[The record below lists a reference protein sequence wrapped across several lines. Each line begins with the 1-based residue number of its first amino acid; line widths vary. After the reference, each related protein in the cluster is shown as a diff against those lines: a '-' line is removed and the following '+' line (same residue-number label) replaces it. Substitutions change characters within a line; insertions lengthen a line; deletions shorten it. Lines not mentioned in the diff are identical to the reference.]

1 MNIPENSNTKRIS
14 IDLPEEIISRF
25 DQLRKE
31 WGFRA
36 RGPVIEKILKELLQE
51 DDLLPKNQQ
60 QELDFNEKKK
70 NENLNIDEDTAL
82 VLIKSDV
89 KKEVNEIS
97 LNKRFTNNN
106 QYKEKANSNISLPNF
121 VEKKVK
127 NLRRSIN
134 SEKLNENI
142 NDIQI
147 NTIKETELIKCRI
160 ELISHWKTLYGS
172 VPNDHVVEASMDWFE
187 RDIWPNLDGT
197 ENLPFTWSAANK
209 LMSELCP
216 FWIKKKP
223 SLEIVLLIIGVLEDP
238 FATADLIN
246 RIPTLMRRFVS
257 RFKRNNRSNSFET
270 LDSTMTVNGALK
282 LLNLSTS
289 AGSAHTFR
297 KIREA
302 YKSIALETHPD
313 AGGSTDQMRK
323 LNEAYQLL
331 KNLYRN

>member
-1 MNIPENSNTKRIS
+1 LNITENSNTKRSS
-14 IDLPEEIISRF
+14 IDLPGELISRF

-31 WGFRA
+31 WGFKA
-36 RGPVIEKILKELLQE
+36 RVPVIEKIIKELLQE

-60 QELDFNEKKK
+60 QEINFNENNNK
-70 NENLNIDEDTAL
+70 ENLNIDEDTAL

-97 LNKRFTNNN
+97 MKKRFTNNN
-106 QYKEKANSNISLPNF
+106 QSKEKANLKISLPNF
-121 VEKKVK
+121 VEKKVR

-187 RDIWPNLDGT
+187 RDIWPNLEAT

-209 LMSELCP
+209 LMAELCP
-216 FWIKKKP
+216 FWIKKNP
-223 SLEIVLLIIGVLEDP
+223 SLEIVLLMIGVLEDP
-238 FATADLIN
+238 FGTSDLIN

-270 LDSTMTVNGALK
+270 LDSTMTVHGALK

-331 KNLYRN
+331 KNLYRD